1 MVSLLRKPAAML
13 ASLVSLCL
21 WTTLSLA
28 SIALFFIRPVFN
40 LFWYMLKPTG
50 IPSALGYF
58 ATEHRSWL
66 VIFVVAPMSLIFDT
80 VLKFRAWY
88 VQTFFSAPELHN
100 QRVADIVA
108 QIQAWREKNDG
119 TKLCTARPGWESISP
134 GYRAYK
140 ASSTRI
146 RINLRDILSLV
157 REAMTVRCEPMVSM
171 GQISHYLVAK
181 GLTLPLVPEMDD
193 LTVGGLTMGVGI
205 EGSSHKYGLMDD
217 TVVSYEVVLA
227 DGSVVTASADENE
240 ELFRALPWSYGTLGF
255 LVSVTLRVVPCKPF
269 VRLTSYPCHTH
280 DAGVRV
286 FTEKATAENPTDF
299 VESLA
304 YSFDR
309 SVVMTGEMVDKSEVD
324 SSKLNAIGWWFK
336 PWFYKHVETALQSD
350 EPRVEF
356 IPLRQY
362 YHRHTKSIFWELEQ
376 MCPLG
381 NHPVFR
387 WLFGMLMPPK
397 VSFLKLTQTET
408 LREMYEKQHVIQDM
422 LVPVSDMSATL
433 QNFQQHYN
441 LYPLWICPHR
451 HYDKPGH
458 FLRRPNN
465 PEFEDPQH
473 GRYEMYV
480 DLGAYGI
487 PRKVLDKQP
496 FDIVHENRAV
506 EDFVHSRNGFQ
517 MLYADTYRTRAEFRA
532 MFDHTHYDAMRERYG
547 ALEAFP
553 EVFDKV
559 KKRGFSLEK
568 YEAAKAAKAAA
579 AAAAGGG
586 GKDKQD

>member
-1 MVSLLRKPAAML
+1 MVSLLRTPAAAL
-13 ASLVSLCL
+13 AGAVSLVL
-21 WTTLSLA
+21 WTVLSLG
-28 SIALFFIRPVFN
+28 SLALVFVRPVFN
-40 LFWYMLKPTG
+40 LWWYLLKPTG
-50 IPSALGYF
+50 IPSFLGYF

-66 VIFVVAPMSLIFDT
+66 VIFVVAPMSLIFDY
-80 VLKFRAWY
+80 VLRIRAWY

-100 QRVADIVA
+100 ERVEEIVA
-108 QIQAWREKNDG
+108 QIKAWRARNDG

-140 ASSTRI
+140 STSTRI
-146 RINLRDILSLV
+146 RIDLRDILHLD

-171 GQISHYLVAK
+171 GQISHFLVEK

-217 TVVSYEVVLA
+217 TVVSYEVVLS
-227 DGSVVTASADENE
+227 DGRVVTASREENE
-240 ELFRALPWSYGTLGF
+240 DLFRALPWSYGTLGF

-269 VRLTSYPCHTH
+269 VRLVSYPCHSH
-280 DAGVRV
+280 EDGVRL
-286 FTEKATAENPTDF
+286 FREKSTAESPSDF

-309 SVVMTGEMVDKSEVD
+309 SVVMTGDMVDESEVD
-324 SSKLNAIGWWFK
+324 RAKLNSIGWWFK
-336 PWFYKHVETALQSD
+336 PWFYKHVETALSEDFNNSD
-350 EPRVEF
+350 KPRVEY
-356 IPLRQY
+356 IPLREY

-387 WLFGMLMPPK
+387 YLFGMLMPPK

-422 LVPVSDMSATL
+422 LVPLSEMSSTL
-433 QNFQQHYN
+433 RNFQEHYN

-451 HYDKPGH
+451 HYSKDGY
-458 FLRRPNN
+458 FLRKPLN

-487 PRKVLDKQP
+487 PQKVLDKQP

-506 EDFVHSRNGFQ
+506 EDYVHSVNGFQ
-517 MLYADTYRTRAEFRA
+517 MLYADTYRTHEEFRA
-532 MFDHTHYDAMRERYG
+532 MFDHSHYDAMREKYG

-559 KKRGFSLEK
+559 RKRGFSLEA
-568 YEAAKAAKAAA
+568 YLAS
-579 AAAAGGG
+579 
-586 GKDKQD
+586 KDKDV